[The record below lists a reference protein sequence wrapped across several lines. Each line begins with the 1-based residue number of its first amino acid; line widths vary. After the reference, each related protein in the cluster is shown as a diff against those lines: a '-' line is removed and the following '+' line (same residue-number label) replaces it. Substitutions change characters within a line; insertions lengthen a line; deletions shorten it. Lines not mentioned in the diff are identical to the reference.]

1 MEVDKAEIERALE
14 EVAGVEAAVQVD
26 RGRLVVSGMVSSA
39 EERQAALDIL
49 SDMVPGIEIVDD
61 LTVMTEMPEE
71 IEGMDLS
78 EADVGGFVGATPESF
93 DTEALEP
100 GDFTDQRFVHDPTAA
115 SGPSGTHPE
124 DSDEPPEDDADEGD
138 EVYIP
143 PTDPV
148 RDRDNE
154 ILGGFQ
160 TTAMDDDV
168 EPRSRY
174 VGGIADEG
182 LVDAVLQE
190 LEQDASTNGL
200 EIEVTSYEGVVRL
213 RGKVQDL
220 EDAENAEAV
229 AARVPGVREVLDELE
244 LRAG

>member
-1 MEVDKAEIERALE
+1 MAVDKAALERALE
-14 EVAGVEAAVQVD
+14 EVAGVDAAVEVD
-26 RGRLVVSGMVSSA
+26 GGRIVVSGMVSSE
-39 EERQAALDIL
+39 EERQAAFDVLHDL
-49 SDMVPGIEIVDD
+49 APNIEIVDD
-61 LTVMTEMPEE
+61 LTVMTEMPEQ
-71 IEGMDLS
+71 IEGMDIS
-78 EADVGGFVGATPESF
+78 EADAGGFVGATSESF

-100 GDFTDQRFVHDPTAA
+100 GDFTDQRFIHDPTAA

-138 EVYIP
+138 DVYIP

-148 RDRDNE
+148 RDRNNE
-154 ILGGFQ
+154 VLGGFQ
-160 TTAMDDDV
+160 TTAMDDDE
-168 EPRSRY
+168 EPRSQF

-182 LVDAVLQE
+182 LVDAVLLE
-190 LEQDASTNGL
+190 LEQDASTSGL
-200 EIEVTSYEGVVRL
+200 EIQVSSYEGVVRL
-213 RGKVQDL
+213 RGTVQDL

>member
-1 MEVDKAEIERALE
+1 
-14 EVAGVEAAVQVD
+14 
-26 RGRLVVSGMVSSA
+26 
-39 EERQAALDIL
+39 
-49 SDMVPGIEIVDD
+49 
-61 LTVMTEMPEE
+61 
-71 IEGMDLS
+71 
-78 EADVGGFVGATPESF
+78 
-93 DTEALEP
+93 
-100 GDFTDQRFVHDPTAA
+100 
-115 SGPSGTHPE
+115 
-124 DSDEPPEDDADEGD
+124 
-138 EVYIP
+138 
-143 PTDPV
+143 
-148 RDRDNE
+148 
-154 ILGGFQ
+154 
-160 TTAMDDDV
+160 
-168 EPRSRY
+168 Y

>member
-1 MEVDKAEIERALE
+1 MAVDKAALERALE
-14 EVAGVEAAVQVD
+14 EVAGVDAAVEVD
-26 RGRLVVSGMVSSA
+26 GGRIVVSGMVSSE
-39 EERQAALDIL
+39 EERQAAFDVLHDL
-49 SDMVPGIEIVDD
+49 APNTEIVDD
-61 LTVMTEMPEE
+61 LTVMTEMPEQ

-78 EADVGGFVGATPESF
+78 EADAGGFVGATPESF

-100 GDFTDQRFVHDPTAA
+100 GDFTDQRFIHDPTAA

-138 EVYIP
+138 DVYIP

-148 RDRDNE
+148 RDRNNE
-154 ILGGFQ
+154 VLGGFQ
-160 TTAMDDDV
+160 TTAMDDDE
-168 EPRSRY
+168 EPRSQF

-182 LVDAVLQE
+182 LVDAVLLE
-190 LEQDASTNGL
+190 LEQDASTSGL
-200 EIEVTSYEGVVRL
+200 EIQVSSYEGVVRL
-213 RGKVQDL
+213 RGTVQDL